1 MPTTTRTPLVVAG
14 LIAAVAIGWRLVDA
28 ADWPGDRYPSLE
40 YESALAARTVWL
52 AADARARTPEREL
65 WLRTTGTQ
73 YVTSP
78 PFLPALVASVYAATG
93 EECPWVSRVFMAG
106 FWVAGGAL
114 VGAAGA
120 RLTGSRW
127 AGVAAFAWLVLCP
140 FGMMVSRSFQT
151 ESLLVFALGGVAW
164 HLARAAPDGTW
175 RRTGRNAV
183 VCGLAALVKPGVLFP
198 PILGAFA
205 AALLSPSV
213 TGGPVRKLLH
223 FAAVA
228 VAVVAP
234 GTVYAWLLLR
244 HHSGRFMPRLLGEGW
259 YYEGVAQNAWDV
271 VGPVLGVGLVGV
283 VMAARAGVL
292 LPAGLLLGHAVTLAV
307 FTYHAAT
314 HDYYQVPL
322 LVITALAGAWPVAWV
337 DRLLQRRGWDR
348 FVPGVALAAVVG
360 YLIVTRDPDIGP
372 WRWLPAERE
381 RLARET
387 AVRRAR
393 AVQAEAV
400 RAAVGAGTPVI
411 ELTEGYGY
419 PLRFHGWVDAVSWPT
434 AGSQFYMEQ
443 AAGGTWKFS
452 AEAYLAELT
461 RTDRPYFVV
470 AHADQWEKQTP
481 LRAVLARYG
490 PPNEP
495 VPGVLIFTLRRP
507 AP

>member
-1 MPTTTRTPLVVAG
+1 MRASPRTPLVVAG
-14 LIAAVAIGWRLVDA
+14 LVAAVALGWRLVDA
-28 ADWPGDRYPSLE
+28 ADWPADRYPSLE

-52 AADARARTPEREL
+52 AADAHARTPEREQ

-78 PFLPALVASVYAATG
+78 PFLPALVATVYAATG
-93 EECPWVSRVFMAG
+93 EESPGVSRVFLAV

-140 FGMMVSRSFQT
+140 FGMMISRNFQT

-164 HLARAAPDGTW
+164 RLTRATPDGTW

-198 PILGAFA
+198 PVLGAYA
-205 AALLSPSV
+205 AALLPRSV
-213 TGGPVRKLLH
+213 PGGPVRKLLH
-223 FAAVA
+223 FTAVA
-228 VAVVAP
+228 VVVVAP

-244 HHSGRFMPRLLGEGW
+244 HHSGRFMPRLLGEWW
-259 YYEGVAQNAWDV
+259 YYEGVVTHAWDV
-271 VGPVLGVGLVGV
+271 VGPVLVVGLVGV
-283 VMAARAGVL
+283 VMAARAGVW
-292 LPAGLLLGHAVTLAV
+292 LPAGLLLGHAATLAV

-322 LVITALAGAWPVAWV
+322 LVVMALAAAWPLAWL
-337 DRLLQRRGWDR
+337 DRSVQRRGWGG
-348 FVPGVALAAVVG
+348 FVPGVVLATVVC
-360 YLIVTRDPDIGP
+360 YLIGTRDPDIGP

-393 AVQAEAV
+393 AERAEAV
-400 RAAVGAGTPVI
+400 RAAVGAGTPII

-443 AAGGTWKFS
+443 VSGGTWKFS

-461 RTDRPYFVV
+461 RSDRPYFVV
-470 AHADQWEKQTP
+470 AHTAEWEKQTP
-481 LRAVLARYG
+481 LRAALARYG
-490 PPNEP
+490 PPREP
-495 VPGVLIFTLRRP
+495 MPGVLIFDLRP
-507 AP
+507 VAP